1 MEQVF
6 PGLQAW
12 QGANLVAVQTVNSK
26 VDSVVTT
33 MNTIAD
39 RLNGGLLTAESQQL
53 LREDLAKSLVSVA

>member
-1 MEQVF
+1 MAV
-6 PGLQAW
+6 
-12 QGANLVAVQTVNSK
+12 VQTVNSK